1 MKRDRDDGLAE
12 EQAHQD
18 VVEPR
23 GDHEV
28 GRSELREQL
37 VDGADRVI
45 RDTLVDVRRE
55 ALPQQGPEV
64 VDDESVCIS
73 SPSRSLTS
81 YSWSSNQPTNDSE

>member
-1 MKRDRDDGLAE
+1 MKRDRDDGLVE

-28 GRSELREQL
+28 GRPELREQL

-45 RDTLVDVRRE
+45 RDALVDVRRE
-55 ALPQQGPEV
+55 AFPQHGPEV
-64 VDDESVCIS
+64 VDDEGVCIAR
-73 SPSRSLTS
+73 PAGA
-81 YSWSSNQPTNDSE
+81 